1 LGDSGVGKTSLLSR
15 FVFESFDEQNM
26 PTVAAGYKAKIV
38 EVPGTNERVKM
49 NIWDTA
55 GQEKYRSLGRMY
67 YTGADAAIIIYDATY
82 RNSFDSVAVWIDDL
96 RTNIPNE
103 DTILIAIVGN
113 KSDKAEDLQVMLQ
126 EAHELQRKTKAFL
139 VRETSAKDNT
149 GVTELFEEIAKKLI
163 SNSDK
168 V

>member
-1 LGDSGVGKTSLLSR
+1 
-15 FVFESFDEQNM
+15 M
-26 PTVAAGYKAKIV
+26 
-38 EVPGTNERVKM
+38 
-49 NIWDTA
+49 
-55 GQEKYRSLGRMY
+55 
-67 YTGADAAIIIYDATY
+67 
-82 RNSFDSVAVWIDDL
+82 

-126 EAHELQRKTKAFL
+126 EAHELQRKTKAFI

-163 SNSDK
+163 SNSNK